1 MDNKN
6 YVNTQLLG
14 NGVKR
19 TYGTEARRYNLLA
32 ARLIADLVKG
42 FLGPRG
48 LEKMFIDIL
57 GELTVTKDGA
67 TFLRKIDVEHPA
79 AKVIIEASNAVDNAV
94 GDGTTSV
101 VVLAGALV
109 EKAESMLEMGIAPQ
123 RISDGYHHAL
133 QMAIEIMRD
142 VAIESVNHDKNIMKY
157 LADTCLKSKAVNQ
170 FTQEMMIPNLIVEGI
185 SRIAD
190 FSNNNIEVDDIKIEE
205 KIGTSSDTQLV
216 HGVVVDKTI
225 DEASMPKLIENAR
238 ILLLDNGVEDERT
251 KTDAEI
257 RISEPSQINQF
268 LSSKTSNMLQKI
280 QYVIDSGANVVFCR
294 GGIVPLA
301 LNHFSKNRILTVRRV
316 KENDLQWLSKATGAK
331 VVRDFDMIGR
341 DDIGHAA
348 KVYEKMVNDDKM
360 VFVDGCKNPK
370 SVTVLLRANSK
381 KILDE
386 FHRTIL
392 DSIYVLRNFVME
404 PKIVP
409 GGGAV
414 EAFVAMLI
422 KERSYQ
428 FSGKEQIVI
437 QKYAE
442 ALEEIP
448 LTIAR
453 NAGMNTID
461 IGTRLRGKIS
471 SQSRSKGKKKG
482 KGKSVNIYN
491 NRSWYGINAIDRKI
505 DDMMNLHV
513 VEPLMVK
520 EQVLVTAT
528 ESIGLLMRVDDVVM
542 KKPVE
547 TQGHSHTHLDGTTHS
562 HKGGTKPHDHFDRL
576 GKLQRPMHHYY

>member
-1 MDNKN
+1 MDHKN
-6 YVNTQLLG
+6 MQLLAD
-14 NGVKR
+14 GVKR

-57 GELTVTKDGA
+57 GEMTVTKDGA

-109 EKAESMLEMGIAPQ
+109 EKAEELLQMGIPPQ
-123 RISDGYHHAL
+123 RISDGYYNAL
-133 QMAIEIMRD
+133 KMATEIIRD
-142 VAIESVNHDKNIMKY
+142 VAIEFANHDKNTMRY

-170 FTQEMMIPNLIVEGI
+170 FTGEMMISNLVVDGI
-185 SRIAD
+185 CKIAD
-190 FSNNNIEVDDIKIEE
+190 FSRRYVEVDDIKIEE
-205 KIGTSSDTQLV
+205 KIGSSSETELI

-225 DEASMPKLIENAR
+225 DTPSMPKVVENAR
-238 ILLLDNGVEDERT
+238 ILLLDSDIENERT

-257 RISEPSQINQF
+257 RISDPREIKQF
-268 LSSKTSNMLQKI
+268 LDSKNSNLLQKI
-280 QYVIDSGANVVFCR
+280 QYVIESGANVVFSR
-294 GGIVPLA
+294 GGIDPLA
-301 LNHFSKNRILTVRRV
+301 LNHFSRNRILTVKRI
-316 KENDLQWLSKATGAK
+316 KENDLLWLSKATGAR
-331 VVRDFDMIGR
+331 VVRDLDMIDC
-341 DDIGHAA
+341 DDMGYAA
-348 KVYEKMVNDDKM
+348 KVYERMVDDDKM
-360 VFVDGCKNPK
+360 VFVDGCTNPK
-370 SVTVLLRANSK
+370 SITILLRAASK

-392 DSIYVLRNFVME
+392 DSINVLRNFVVE

-414 EAFVAMLI
+414 EAFLAMAI
-422 KERSYQ
+422 REKSYH
-428 FSGKEQIVI
+428 FPGKEQIVI

-461 IGTRLRGKIS
+461 IGTQLRGKINYQS
-471 SQSRSKGKKKG
+471 SSKVMKKRNG
-482 KGKSVNIYN
+482 KGNGLYN
-491 NRSWYGINAIDRKI
+491 NRYWYGINAIDRKI

-513 VEPLMVK
+513 VEPLTVK

-528 ESIGLLMRVDDVVM
+528 EAIILLMRVDDVVM

-547 TQGHSHTHLDGTTHS
+547 MHGHTHTHLDGTTHS
-562 HKGGTKPHDHFDRL
+562 HKGGAKPHDHFDRL
-576 GKLQRPMHHYY
+576 GKQQRPMHHYY

>member
-1 MDNKN
+1 MDHKN
-6 YVNTQLLG
+6 MQLFG

-57 GELTVTKDGA
+57 GEMTVTKDGA

-101 VVLAGALV
+101 VVLVGALV
-109 EKAESMLEMGIAPQ
+109 EKAEDLLEMGISPHK
-123 RISDGYHHAL
+123 ISDGYYNAM
-133 QMAIEIMRD
+133 QMAIEIIRD
-142 VAIESVNHDKNIMKY
+142 VAIESANHDKNIMKY

-170 FTQEMMIPNLIVEGI
+170 FTQEMMIPNLVVDGI
-185 SRIAD
+185 CRIAD
-190 FSNNNIEVDDIKIEE
+190 FSKGYIEVDDIKIEE
-205 KIGTSSDTQLV
+205 KIGSSSETELI
-216 HGVVVDKTI
+216 HGVVVDKTV
-225 DEASMPKLIENAR
+225 DESSMPKLIENAR
-238 ILLLDNGVEDERT
+238 ILLLDNDIQDERT

-257 RISEPSQINQF
+257 RISDPREIKQF
-268 LSSKTSNMLQKI
+268 LSSKTSNLLQKI
-280 QYVIDSGANVVFCR
+280 QYVIESGANVVFSR
-294 GGIVPLA
+294 GGIDPLA
-301 LNHFSKNRILTVRRV
+301 LNHFSKNRILTVKRI
-316 KENDLQWLSKATGAK
+316 KENDLLWLSKATGAK
-331 VVRDFDMIGR
+331 VVRDLDRINK
-341 DDIGHAA
+341 DDIGYAA
-348 KVYEKMVNDDKM
+348 KVYERMVDDDKM
-360 VFVDGCKNPK
+360 VFVDGCTNPK
-370 SVTVLLRANSK
+370 SVTILLRATSK

-386 FHRTIL
+386 FHRTVL
-392 DSIYVLRNFVME
+392 DSIYVLRDFIME

-414 EAFVAMLI
+414 EAFVAMII

-428 FSGKEQIVI
+428 FPGKEQIVI

-461 IGTRLRGKIS
+461 IATHLRGKVY
-471 SQSRSKGKKKG
+471 SQSSSNGKKKR
-482 KGKSVNIYN
+482 KGDGLYN
-491 NRSWYGINAIDRKI
+491 NRYWYGINAIDRKI

-528 ESIGLLMRVDDVVM
+528 ESIVLLMRVDDVVM

-547 TQGHSHTHLDGTTHS
+547 THGHSHTHLDGTTHS
-562 HKGGTKPHDHFDRL
+562 HKGGSKPHDHFDRL
-576 GKLQRPMHHYY
+576 GKVQRPMHHYY

>member
-1 MDNKN
+1 MDHKN
-6 YVNTQLLG
+6 MQLFG

-57 GELTVTKDGA
+57 GEMTVTKDGA

-109 EKAESMLEMGIAPQ
+109 EKAEDLLEMGISPHK
-123 RISDGYHHAL
+123 ISDGYYNAM
-133 QMAIEIMRD
+133 QMAIEIIRD
-142 VAIESVNHDKNIMKY
+142 VAIESANHDKNIMKY

-170 FTQEMMIPNLIVEGI
+170 FTQEMMIPNLVVDGI
-185 SRIAD
+185 RRIAD
-190 FSNNNIEVDDIKIEE
+190 FSKGYIEVDDIKIEE
-205 KIGTSSDTQLV
+205 KIGSSSETELI
-216 HGVVVDKTI
+216 HGVVVDKTV
-225 DEASMPKLIENAR
+225 DESSMPKLIENAR
-238 ILLLDNGVEDERT
+238 ILLLDNDIQDERT

-257 RISEPSQINQF
+257 RISDPREIKQF
-268 LSSKTSNMLQKI
+268 LSSKTSNLLQKI
-280 QYVIDSGANVVFCR
+280 QYVIESGANVVFSR
-294 GGIVPLA
+294 GGIDPLA
-301 LNHFSKNRILTVRRV
+301 LNHFSKNRILTVKRI
-316 KENDLQWLSKATGAK
+316 KENDLLWLSKATGAK
-331 VVRDFDMIGR
+331 VVRDLDRINK
-341 DDIGHAA
+341 DDIGYAA
-348 KVYEKMVNDDKM
+348 KVYERMVDDDKM
-360 VFVDGCKNPK
+360 VFVDGCTNPK
-370 SVTVLLRANSK
+370 SVTILLRATSK

-386 FHRTIL
+386 FHRTVL
-392 DSIYVLRNFVME
+392 DSIYVLRDFIME

-414 EAFVAMLI
+414 EAFVAMVI

-428 FSGKEQIVI
+428 FPGKEQIVI

-461 IGTRLRGKIS
+461 IGTHLRGKIY
-471 SQSRSKGKKKG
+471 SQSSSNGKKKR
-482 KGKSVNIYN
+482 KGNGLYD
-491 NRSWYGINAIDRKI
+491 NRYWYGINAIDRKI

-513 VEPLMVK
+513 VEPLRVK

-528 ESIGLLMRVDDVVM
+528 ESIALLMRVDDVVM

-547 TQGHSHTHLDGTTHS
+547 MHGHTHTHLDGTTHS
-562 HKGGTKPHDHFDRL
+562 HKGGSKPHDHFDRL
-576 GKLQRPMHHYY
+576 GKVQRPMHHYY

>member
-1 MDNKN
+1 MDHKN
-6 YVNTQLLG
+6 MQLFG

-57 GELTVTKDGA
+57 GEMTVTKDGA

-109 EKAESMLEMGIAPQ
+109 EKAEDLLEMGISPHK
-123 RISDGYHHAL
+123 ISDGYYNAM
-133 QMAIEIMRD
+133 QMAIEIIRD
-142 VAIESVNHDKNIMKY
+142 VAIESANHDKNIMKY
-157 LADTCLKSKAVNQ
+157 LAETCLKSKAVNQ
-170 FTQEMMIPNLIVEGI
+170 FTQKMMIPNLVVDGI
-185 SRIAD
+185 CRIAD
-190 FSNNNIEVDDIKIEE
+190 FSKGYIEVDDIKIEE
-205 KIGTSSDTQLV
+205 KIGSSSETELI

-225 DEASMPKLIENAR
+225 DESSMPKLIENAR
-238 ILLLDNGVEDERT
+238 ILLLDNDIQDERT

-257 RISEPSQINQF
+257 RISDPREIKQF
-268 LSSKTSNMLQKI
+268 LSSKTSNLLQKI
-280 QYVIDSGANVVFCR
+280 QYVIESGANVVFSR
-294 GGIVPLA
+294 GGIDPLA
-301 LNHFSKNRILTVRRV
+301 LNHFSKNRILTVKRI
-316 KENDLQWLSKATGAK
+316 KENDLLWLSKATGAK
-331 VVRDFDMIGR
+331 VVRDLDRINK
-341 DDIGHAA
+341 DDIGYAA
-348 KVYEKMVNDDKM
+348 KVYERMVYDDKM
-360 VFVDGCKNPK
+360 VFVDGCTNPK
-370 SVTVLLRANSK
+370 SVTILLRATSK

-386 FHRTIL
+386 FHRTVL
-392 DSIYVLRNFVME
+392 DSIYVLRDFIME

-414 EAFVAMLI
+414 EAFVAMVI

-428 FSGKEQIVI
+428 FPGKEQIVI

-461 IGTRLRGKIS
+461 IGTHLRGKIY
-471 SQSRSKGKKKG
+471 SQSSSNGKKKRNG
-482 KGKSVNIYN
+482 NGLYN
-491 NRSWYGINAIDRKI
+491 NRYWYGINAIDRKI

-513 VEPLMVK
+513 VEPLIVK

-528 ESIGLLMRVDDVVM
+528 ESIVLLMRVDDVVM

-547 TQGHSHTHLDGTTHS
+547 THGHSHTHLDGTTHS
-562 HKGGTKPHDHFDRL
+562 HKGGSKPHDHFDRL
-576 GKLQRPMHHYY
+576 GKVQRPMHHYY

>member
-1 MDNKN
+1 M
-6 YVNTQLLG
+6 QLFG

-19 TYGTEARRYNLLA
+19 TYGTEALRYNLLA

-42 FLGPRG
+42 FLGPSG

-57 GELTVTKDGA
+57 GEMTVTKDGA

-101 VVLAGALV
+101 VVLSGALV
-109 EKAESMLEMGIAPQ
+109 EKAEDLLEMGISPHK
-123 RISDGYHHAL
+123 ISDGYYNAM
-133 QMAIEIMRD
+133 QMAVEIIRD
-142 VAIESVNHDKNIMKY
+142 VAIETSNHDKLIMKY

-170 FTQEMMIPNLIVEGI
+170 FTQEMTIPNLVVDGI
-185 SRIAD
+185 CRIAD
-190 FSNNNIEVDDIKIEE
+190 FSKRYIEVDDIKIEE
-205 KIGTSSDTQLV
+205 KIGSSSETELIQ
-216 HGVVVDKTI
+216 GVVVDKTI
-225 DEASMPKLIENAR
+225 DDPSMPKVIENAR
-238 ILLLDNGVEDERT
+238 ILLLDNDIQDERT

-257 RISEPSQINQF
+257 RISNPREITEF
-268 LSSKTSNMLQKI
+268 LSNKTSNLLEKI
-280 QYVIDSGANVVFCR
+280 QYVIESGANVVFSR
-294 GGIVPLA
+294 GGIDPLA
-301 LNHFSKNRILTVRRV
+301 LNHFSKNRILTVKRI
-316 KENDLQWLSKATGAK
+316 KENDLLWLSKATGAK
-331 VVRDFDMIGR
+331 VVRDLDRINKDDMGF
-341 DDIGHAA
+341 AA
-348 KVYEKMVNDDKM
+348 KVYERTVDDDKM
-360 VFVDGCKNPK
+360 VFVDGCSNPK
-370 SVTVLLRANSK
+370 SVTILLRATSK

-392 DSIYVLRNFVME
+392 DSIYVLRNFIMV

-414 EAFVAMLI
+414 EAFVAMVI

-461 IGTRLRGKIS
+461 IRTQLRGKIY
-471 SQSRSKGKKKG
+471 SQSSSKGKKKRNG
-482 KGKSVNIYN
+482 NGPYN
-491 NRSWYGINAIDRKI
+491 NRYWYGINAVDRKI
-505 DDMMNLHV
+505 DDMMDLHV

-520 EQVLVTAT
+520 EQVLATAT
-528 ESIGLLMRVDDVVM
+528 ESIVMLMRVDDVVM

-547 TQGHSHTHLDGTTHS
+547 THGHSHTHLDGTTHS
-562 HKGGTKPHDHFDRL
+562 HKGGSKPHDHFDRL
-576 GKLQRPMHHYY
+576 GKVQRPMHHYY

>member
-1 MDNKN
+1 MDHKN
-6 YVNTQLLG
+6 MQLFG

-19 TYGTEARRYNLLA
+19 TYGTEARKYNLLA

-57 GELTVTKDGA
+57 GEMTVTKDGA

-109 EKAESMLEMGIAPQ
+109 EKAEDLLEMGISPHK
-123 RISDGYHHAL
+123 ISDGYYNAM
-133 QMAIEIMRD
+133 QMAIEIIRD
-142 VAIESVNHDKNIMKY
+142 VAIEFANHDKNTMKY

-170 FTQEMMIPNLIVEGI
+170 FTQEMMIPNLVVDGI
-185 SRIAD
+185 CRIAN
-190 FSNNNIEVDDIKIEE
+190 FSKGYIEVDDIKIEE
-205 KIGTSSDTQLV
+205 KIGSSSETELI
-216 HGVVVDKTI
+216 HGVVVDKTV
-225 DEASMPKLIENAR
+225 DESSMPKLIENAR
-238 ILLLDNGVEDERT
+238 ILLLDNDIQNERT

-257 RISEPSQINQF
+257 KISDPREIKQF
-268 LSSKTSNMLQKI
+268 LSSKTCNLLQKI
-280 QYVIDSGANVVFCR
+280 QYVIESGANVVFSR
-294 GGIVPLA
+294 GGIDPLA
-301 LNHFSKNRILTVRRV
+301 LNHFSKNRILTVKRI
-316 KENDLQWLSKATGAK
+316 KENDLLWLSKATGAK
-331 VVRDFDMIGR
+331 VVRDLDRINK
-341 DDIGHAA
+341 DDIGYAA
-348 KVYEKMVNDDKM
+348 KVYERMVDDDKM
-360 VFVDGCKNPK
+360 VFVDGCTNPK
-370 SVTVLLRANSK
+370 SVTILLRATSK

-386 FHRTIL
+386 FHRTVL
-392 DSIYVLRNFVME
+392 DSIYVLRDFIME

-414 EAFVAMLI
+414 EAFVAMVI

-428 FSGKEQIVI
+428 FPGKEQIVI

-461 IGTRLRGKIS
+461 IGTHLRGKIY
-471 SQSRSKGKKKG
+471 SQSSSNGKKKR
-482 KGKSVNIYN
+482 KGNGLYN
-491 NRSWYGINAIDRKI
+491 NRYWYGINAIDRKI

-528 ESIGLLMRVDDVVM
+528 ESIVLLMRVDDVVM

-547 TQGHSHTHLDGTTHS
+547 SHGHSHTHLDGTTHS
-562 HKGGTKPHDHFDRL
+562 HKGGSKPHDHFDRL
-576 GKLQRPMHHYY
+576 GKVQRPMHHYY

>member
-1 MDNKN
+1 M
-6 YVNTQLLG
+6 QLLG

-42 FLGPRG
+42 FLGPSG

-57 GELTVTKDGA
+57 GEMTVTKDGA

-101 VVLAGALV
+101 VVLSGALV
-109 EKAESMLEMGIAPQ
+109 EKAEDLLEMGISPHK
-123 RISDGYHHAL
+123 ISDGYYNAM
-133 QMAIEIMRD
+133 QMAIEIIRD
-142 VAIESVNHDKNIMKY
+142 VAIETPNHDKTIMKY

-170 FTQEMMIPNLIVEGI
+170 FNQEMMIPNLVVDGI
-185 SRIAD
+185 CRIAD
-190 FSNNNIEVDDIKIEE
+190 FSKRYIEVDDIKIEE
-205 KIGTSSDTQLV
+205 KIGRSSETELI

-225 DEASMPKLIENAR
+225 DESSMPKVIENAR
-238 ILLLDNGVEDERT
+238 ILLLDNDIQDERT

-257 RISEPSQINQF
+257 RISNPREIKEF
-268 LSSKTSNMLQKI
+268 LSNKTSNLLQKI
-280 QYVIDSGANVVFCR
+280 QYVIGSGANVVFSR
-294 GGIVPLA
+294 GGIDPLA
-301 LNHFSKNRILTVRRV
+301 LNHFSKNRILTVKRI
-316 KENDLQWLSKATGAK
+316 KENDLQWLSKATGAR
-331 VVRDFDMIGR
+331 VVRDLDGINK
-341 DDIGHAA
+341 DDIGYAA
-348 KVYEKMVNDDKM
+348 KVYERIVDDDKM
-360 VFVDGCKNPK
+360 VFVDGCTNPK
-370 SVTVLLRANSK
+370 SVTILLRAASK

-392 DSIYVLRNFVME
+392 DSIYVLRDFIME

-409 GGGAV
+409 GGGAI
-414 EAFVAMLI
+414 EAFVAMVI
-422 KERSYQ
+422 KERSYK
-428 FSGKEQIVI
+428 FPGKEQIVI

-461 IGTRLRGKIS
+461 IGTHLRGKIY
-471 SQSRSKGKKKG
+471 SQSLSNGKKRSKGNG
-482 KGKSVNIYN
+482 LYN
-491 NRSWYGINAIDRKI
+491 NRYWYGINAIDRKI

-528 ESIGLLMRVDDVVM
+528 ESIVLLMRVDDVVM

-547 TQGHSHTHLDGTTHS
+547 THGHSHTHLDGTTHS
-562 HKGGTKPHDHFDRL
+562 HKGGSKPHDHFDRL
-576 GKLQRPMHHYY
+576 GKVQRPMHHYY

>member
-1 MDNKN
+1 M
-6 YVNTQLLG
+6 QLLG

-42 FLGPRG
+42 FLGPSG

-57 GELTVTKDGA
+57 GEMTVTKDGA

-101 VVLAGALV
+101 VVLSGALV
-109 EKAESMLEMGIAPQ
+109 EKAEDLLEMGISPHK
-123 RISDGYHHAL
+123 ISDGYYNAM
-133 QMAIEIMRD
+133 QMAIEIIRD
-142 VAIESVNHDKNIMKY
+142 VAIETPNHDKTIMKY

-170 FTQEMMIPNLIVEGI
+170 FNQEMMIPNLVVDGI
-185 SRIAD
+185 CRIAD
-190 FSNNNIEVDDIKIEE
+190 FSKRYIEVDDIKIEE
-205 KIGTSSDTQLV
+205 KIGRSSETELI

-225 DEASMPKLIENAR
+225 DESSMPKVIENAR
-238 ILLLDNGVEDERT
+238 ILLLDNDIQDERT

-257 RISEPSQINQF
+257 RISNPREIKEF
-268 LSSKTSNMLQKI
+268 LSNKTSNMLQKI
-280 QYVIDSGANVVFCR
+280 QYVIGSGANVVFSR
-294 GGIVPLA
+294 GGIDPLA
-301 LNHFSKNRILTVRRV
+301 LNHFSKNRILTVKRI
-316 KENDLQWLSKATGAK
+316 KENDLQWLSKATGAR
-331 VVRDFDMIGR
+331 VVRDLDGINK
-341 DDIGHAA
+341 DDIGYAA
-348 KVYEKMVNDDKM
+348 KVYERIVDDDKM
-360 VFVDGCKNPK
+360 VFVDGCTNPK
-370 SVTVLLRANSK
+370 SVTILLRAASK

-392 DSIYVLRNFVME
+392 DSIYVLRDFIME

-409 GGGAV
+409 GGGAI
-414 EAFVAMLI
+414 EAFVAMVI
-422 KERSYQ
+422 KERSYK
-428 FSGKEQIVI
+428 FPGKEQIVI

-461 IGTRLRGKIS
+461 IGTHLRGKIY
-471 SQSRSKGKKKG
+471 SQSSSNGKKRSKGNG
-482 KGKSVNIYN
+482 LYN
-491 NRSWYGINAIDRKI
+491 NRYWYGINAIDRKI

-528 ESIGLLMRVDDVVM
+528 ESIVLLMRVDDVVM

-547 TQGHSHTHLDGTTHS
+547 THGHSHTHLDGTTHS
-562 HKGGTKPHDHFDRL
+562 HKGGSKPHDHFDRL
-576 GKLQRPMHHYY
+576 GKVQRPMHHYY